1 MRVFR
6 PTEKVGFFFFFFG
19 VRVFRLERDFGG
31 GEGEFSEMKEGRE
44 LNGIE
49 LNGIEWNGMPISGIV

>member
-1 MRVFR
+1 MDFALRFFRRASFSPHRKSRVFL
-6 PTEKVGFFFFFFG
+6 FFFG

-49 LNGIEWNGMPISGIV
+49 WN